1 MAHRKLYCMNLLKEY
16 RRVKTKETINVFKND
31 LMKQNWDEV
40 FRNRMRMVLMMYCLE
55 YLHYCIIQ
63 TVQ

>member
-1 MAHRKLYCMNLLKEY
+1 MNLLKEY

-40 FRNRMRMVLMMYCLE
+40 FRNRM
-55 YLHYCIIQ
+55 
-63 TVQ
+63 